1 MLLFIPFLALDDK
14 GGVKGHLCTHLGMC
28 RPCIPLFR
36 THVVLF
42 TFWTSLILC
51 KDYVVWE
58 TCIVCYSV
66 FSYRTWVYS
75 KKFLLVCDIFEL
87 WIICF
92 LVFLC
97 SGSERPDTPGYRPDS
112 PWPESPDL
120 YPESPGPADRYT
132 FYWVDNLSYASHI
145 FLALTYS
152 PHCQTYKSLYV
163 SLNIY
168 ANCWHVKSKLKFKV
182 HGIHLGG
189 ALIC

>member
-14 GGVKGHLCTHLGMC
+14 GGVKSHLCTHLGMC

-75 KKFLLVCDIFEL
+75 KEFLLVCDIFEL
-87 WIICF
+87 WPICF
-92 LVFLC
+92 LFFCVLVQKGRILRATGRIFQI
-97 SGSERPDTPGYRPDS
+97 TY
-112 PWPESPDL
+112 PESPDL

-132 FYWVDNLSYASHI
+132 FYWVDNMSYASH
-145 FLALTYS
+145 L
-152 PHCQTYKSLYV
+152 SLHSLV
-163 SLNIY
+163 HPTLNI
-168 ANCWHVKSKLKFKV
+168 
-182 HGIHLGG
+182 
-189 ALIC
+189 